1 MKLFDEVKVINEKER
16 YKEYKIHKGMV
27 GTIIDAEIRFKAFQ
41 VIFTDPKTK
50 QPNFDWENERWE
62 DDIVEYID
70 IEDLEVVKE
79 SDVTDEFILKSLPE
93 KYPNWWCK
101 VEDGYIVN
109 LQGEKLNKV
118 PYDYNS

>member
-1 MKLFDEVKVINEKER
+1 MKLFDEVKVIKEKER
-16 YKEYKIHKGMV
+16 YKDYNIHQGMI
-27 GTIIDAEIRFKAFQ
+27 GTIIDSEIRFRAFQ

-50 QPNFDWENERWE
+50 QLDFDWENDKFD

-79 SDVTDEFILKSLPE
+79 SDVTDEYILSGLPK
-93 KYPNWWCK
+93 KYPNWFCK

-109 LQGEKLNKV
+109 LQGERLNKV

>member
-1 MKLFDEVKVINEKER
+1 MKLFDEVKVINDKER
-16 YKEYKIHKGMV
+16 YKEYNIHKGMV
-27 GTIIDAEIRFKAFQ
+27 GTIIDAEIRFNAFQ

-50 QPNFDWENERWE
+50 QPNFDWENEKWE

-101 VEDGYIVN
+101 VEDGYIIN

-118 PYDYNS
+118 PFDYNS